1 MKPYVRDVFAIF
13 SLAISVGAAAQSSVI
28 ELREFLR
35 IVERN
40 NPDLIAANQQRAL
53 AQAGVTTSR
62 AYPNPDIEL
71 GAGPWR
77 SRVNSTTGSIG
88 TIGIAQT
95 VELPSVRTLRESAA
109 IASLGVID
117 AQILSAR
124 VSVGY
129 AARGAYFEFRRRA
142 EDERLA
148 RENLALLEQ
157 IQGRV
162 LKQVAVGE
170 APRFELVRVE
180 AEVLGAQNQL
190 ASARLR
196 LDEARAT
203 MRRLAGS
210 TLPTTFEGTGALP
223 EVIDLPRLEKIQAEM
238 LGNQPLLK
246 ALQAERERAS
256 KRLELER
263 AQRTPSP
270 TLRLQQSHDPESRQV
285 FLGVSV
291 PLPLWNRREGPIA
304 EAQASVDIANAQ
316 IEVQRS
322 QLLRELDSA
331 FARLSIAQRQ
341 IDTFES
347 GLLRSAE
354 LALQAAE
361 TAYRAGE
368 RGFLEV
374 LDAQRTRRTVR
385 SDFNQA
391 RFEKLAAWL
400 DIGRLTARDPFAPDS
415 P

>member
-1 MKPYVRDVFAIF
+1 MPYVRDV
-13 SLAISVGAAAQSSVI
+13 LALFCLVVSVSSAAQSGVI
-28 ELREFLR
+28 ELREFLD
-35 IVERN
+35 IVARN
-40 NPDLIAANQQRAL
+40 NPDLIAANQQRSL

-77 SRVNSTTGSIG
+77 SRIGPTSGTLG
-88 TIGIAQT
+88 TIGISQT
-95 VELPSVRTLRESAA
+95 LELPSVRSLRESTA
-109 IASLGVID
+109 IAGLGVTD
-117 AQILSAR
+117 AQILATR
-124 VSVGY
+124 VAVGY
-129 AARGAYFEFRRRA
+129 AARGAYYEFRRRA

-180 AEVLGAQNQL
+180 AEALGAQNQL

-203 MRRLAGS
+203 MRRLAG
-210 TLPTTFEGTGALP
+210 GALP
-223 EVIDLPRLEKIQAEM
+223 ASFDSPGSLPEVTELPRLEKIQEEM
-238 LGNQPLLK
+238 LENQPLLK
-246 ALQAERERAS
+246 ALQAERDRAS

-263 AQRTPSP
+263 AQRNPAP
-270 TLRLQQSHDPESRQV
+270 TLRLQQSRDPEARQL
-285 FLGVSV
+285 FFGVSV

-304 EAQASVDIANAQ
+304 EAQANVDIASAQ

-331 FARLSIAQRQ
+331 YARLSIAQRQ

-354 LALQAAE
+354 LTLQAAE

-391 RFEKLAAWL
+391 RFEKLAAWQ
-400 DIGRLTARDPFAPDS
+400 DIGRLTARDPFASDRP
-415 P
+415 